1 MGRGRKANA
10 IKELNYN
17 TIFYNSVGSYVQR
30 INIYL
35 SHSIESEPLSNHI
48 KIAGGFAFKSAD
60 YVSNGIPI
68 IRISDFGDERII
80 LKSVKFYKESEQL
93 KKYELK
99 GGDII
104 IALTGGTIAK
114 LGIVQKGIGKLYL
127 NQRVGKFE
135 ILDPA
140 IFENEYV
147 YWIARSVQTIIKELA
162 WGAAIP
168 NVSPKQIE
176 KIRFPIPDRQ
186 TQKGIILFLNDL
198 KNNSIIKEKSYF
210 HSETEAEILL
220 IHENSLRSA
229 GIVTE
234 LSHQQS
240 LLKKLRQQIL
250 QDAIEGRLTKDWREQ
265 NPGVEPASEL
275 LKRIQAEKKQLI
287 KDKKIKKQKE
297 LQTISK
303 DEKLFELPERW
314 EWCRLGDLINIS
326 SGDGLTSSNMK
337 EGKIPVFG
345 GNGITGYHDESNIYK
360 VTVTIGRVGAHC
372 GAVHLTPEL
381 AWITDNCF
389 KVWFSKENV
398 DIEYLVLHLKQMK
411 LGKSAFKGAQPVI
424 SGKRVYP
431 LITQISP
438 LAEQKEIV
446 KKIKKLFAICDQL
459 EKQITNSQANAEQLM
474 QSVLKEAFSQN
485 SAA

>member
-1 MGRGRKANA
+1 MSKWQTVELGDFLKLYRIEHRVQDQTIYKQVTISKTKGILFRGEKQGKNIGRKRQFL
-10 IKELNYN
+10 IDLDTYPN
-17 TIFYNSVGSYVQR
+17 TLLFTRQGVFDGSIGIAPIEVNQCIVTENMPMMSVDT
-30 INIYL
+30 
-35 SHSIESEPLSNHI
+35 SIVEIE
-48 KIAGGFAFKSAD
+48 
-60 YVSNGIPI
+60 Y
-68 IRISDFGDERII
+68 
-80 LKSVKFYKESEQL
+80 L
-93 KKYELK
+93 KKILISE
-99 GGDII
+99 
-104 IALTGGTIAK
+104 
-114 LGIVQKGIGKLYL
+114 YL
-127 NQRVGKFE
+127 F
-135 ILDPA
+135 
-140 IFENEYV
+140 
-147 YWIARSVQTIIKELA
+147 
-162 WGAAIP
+162 
-168 NVSPKQIE
+168 E
-176 KIRFPIPDRQ
+176 KIRKLKIVGSA
-186 TQKGIILFLNDL
+186 QK
-198 KNNSIIKEKSYF
+198 S
-210 HSETEAEILL
+210 
-220 IHENSLRSA
+220 IHERDLLKIEIKLPAKSEQVEICKKFNTLD
-229 GIVTE
+229 IEHNE
-234 LSHQQS
+234 LTGEISSQQAI
-240 LLKKLRQQIL
+240 LKKLRQQIL
-250 QDAIEGRLTKDWREQ
+250 QDAIEGKLTKDWREK
-265 NPGVEPASEL
+265 NSDVEPASEL

-446 KKIKKLFAICDQL
+446 KKIKKLFVICDQL
-459 EKQITNSQANAEQLM
+459 EKQITSSQANANQLI

>member
-1 MGRGRKANA
+1 MSKWQTVELGDFLKLYRIEHRVQDQTIYKQVTISKTKGILFRGEKQGKNIGRKRQFL
-10 IKELNYN
+10 IDLDTYPN
-17 TIFYNSVGSYVQR
+17 TLLFTRQGVFDGSIGIAPIEVNQCIVTENMPMMSVDT
-30 INIYL
+30 
-35 SHSIESEPLSNHI
+35 SIVEIE
-48 KIAGGFAFKSAD
+48 
-60 YVSNGIPI
+60 Y
-68 IRISDFGDERII
+68 
-80 LKSVKFYKESEQL
+80 L
-93 KKYELK
+93 KKILISE
-99 GGDII
+99 
-104 IALTGGTIAK
+104 
-114 LGIVQKGIGKLYL
+114 YL
-127 NQRVGKFE
+127 F
-135 ILDPA
+135 
-140 IFENEYV
+140 
-147 YWIARSVQTIIKELA
+147 
-162 WGAAIP
+162 
-168 NVSPKQIE
+168 E
-176 KIRFPIPDRQ
+176 KIRKLKIVGSA
-186 TQKGIILFLNDL
+186 QK
-198 KNNSIIKEKSYF
+198 S
-210 HSETEAEILL
+210 
-220 IHENSLRSA
+220 IHERDLLKIEIKLPAKSEQVEICKKFNTLD
-229 GIVTE
+229 IEHNE
-234 LSHQQS
+234 LTGEISSQQAI
-240 LLKKLRQQIL
+240 LKKLRQQIL
-250 QDAIEGRLTKDWREQ
+250 QDAIEGKLTKDWREK
-265 NPGVEPASEL
+265 NSDVEPASEL